1 MRIFDLRTEYRH
13 EALGTVLYPR
23 FFWKHEG
30 VKERGFTLSVASA
43 RDKLT
48 FPDVCRLVT
57 EETAYVPLPCRLR
70 PLTRYFWRVEA
81 GEIRAES
88 AFVTGIEEWKAPFIR
103 KAGEFRKNEYALF
116 RKCVTLEKPAE
127 GLIAVASRG
136 YHKLY
141 VNGSALSEGF
151 APNRSHIE
159 DGFLLSEVYDL
170 SPFLKDGENVIEL
183 VTDDG
188 WGRKCDLEAALSV
201 DGFVKDANGE
211 KSVDTRTPW
220 MCYPTGEWC
229 TGEYAWS
236 DFGGEHLR
244 DLPLEAEGTEAVFT
258 EIENLSVRPDRMERD
273 RIMRRIRPLSIGEKE
288 PWKIDMGENFTGFVR
303 LKLKGKAGTTATL
316 TVSDKESEE
325 ITFHQVYEYEFTGG
339 SAVFENKLNWSAGR
353 YLWLS
358 GAERPEIGDIEGLVI
373 TNLPHKTG
381 GFRGDEDLETIER
394 LDVGSFVANTVSGAT
409 MDCPHRERL
418 GYGETGCSTTWGL
431 GLPLFDSAAY
441 YAAYLR
447 TWVTSQY
454 PDGRF
459 PHVSPDFWGGGGT
472 QWSNYPVIGLADF
485 YEYYPDDRL
494 VADMRPA
501 LLKWLGYLWSHVKD
515 GVMERYEHDEWDF
528 LGDWATP
535 EGGDWGSH
543 PEALGFNNCS
553 FAYALRRAL
562 NIPGLFTEE
571 EKVLWEARHK
581 ELCRGIEKAFY
592 HDGFY
597 VAPHARYQAIALLSG
612 AAEGHYE
619 ETEKIMLDI
628 IGKKGYLDGGSAG
641 FTMMLRALM
650 RTEEGRETALKMLKR
665 RECPGYL
672 YFADHGQTTLP
683 EMWDISD
690 IYGGSRIHTCYSGA
704 SGFLMRGLAG
714 LKINGNEATIKPHL
728 SPLLPSFE
736 AETGTLCGTLK
747 VKVSEKAVCVTL
759 PYGMKGKLVLDKEYS
774 LKEGE
779 NRIER

>member
-1 MRIFDLRTEYRH
+1 MKIFDLRTEYRH
-13 EALGTVLYPR
+13 EALGTVLSPR
-23 FFWKHEG
+23 FFWKYRAAGAETR
-30 VKERGFTLSVASA
+30 EFTLTLWKAGEPEELRIVTKENTYVACPE
-43 RDKLT
+43 KL
-48 FPDVCRLVT
+48 L
-57 EETAYVPLPCRLR
+57 
-70 PLTRYFWRVEA
+70 PLTRYFWRVECGDA
-81 GEIRAES
+81 AEETS
-88 AFVTGIEEWKAPFIR
+88 FVTGVETWRARFLE
-103 KAGEFRKNEYALF
+103 KAGSFQKNEYALF
-116 RKCVTLEKPAE
+116 RKTVRLSHPEE
-127 GLIAVASRG
+127 GLLAVASRG

-141 VNGSALSEGF
+141 VNGHALSDGF

-159 DGFLLSEVYDL
+159 EGILLSEVYDL
-170 SPFLKDGENVIEL
+170 LPYLKEGENTFEIYL
-183 VTDDG
+183 DDG
-188 WGRKCDLEAALSV
+188 WGRKCGLASAFSSV
-201 DGFVKDANGE
+201 GFLKDQNGE
-211 KSVDTRTPW
+211 QKIDTNTPW

-229 TGEYAWS
+229 TGEYAWG

-244 DLPLEAEGTEAVFT
+244 DKALAAEGMPAAFA
-258 EIENLSVRPDRMERD
+258 EIETLSVRPDQMERD
-273 RIMRRIRPLSIGEKE
+273 QIARRIRPIAIGDEM
-288 PWKIDMGENFTGFVR
+288 PWKIDMGENFSGFVR
-303 LKLKGKAGTTATL
+303 LKLKGEKGTTATL

-325 ITFHQVYEYEFTGG
+325 ITFHQVYEYEFAGG
-339 SAVFENKLNWSAGR
+339 DGVFENKLNWLSGR

-358 GAERPEIGDIEGLVI
+358 GAERPDIEDIEGFVA
-373 TNLPHKTG
+373 TNLPRKTG
-381 GFRGDEDLETIER
+381 GFRGDPDLETIER
-394 LDVGSFVANTVSGAT
+394 LDVGSFIANTISGVT

-431 GLPLFDSAAY
+431 GLPLYDSAAY

-535 EGGDWGSH
+535 DGDDWGKN

-597 VAPHARYQAIALLSG
+597 VAPHARYQGIALLSG
-612 AAEGHYE
+612 AADGHYE
-619 ETEKIMLDI
+619 ATEKAM
-628 IGKKGYLDGGSAG
+628 IGIVERKGYLDGGSAG

-650 RTEEGRETALKMLKR
+650 RTEKGRETALKALRR

-672 YFADHGQTTLP
+672 YFADRGQTTLP
-683 EMWDISD
+683 EMWDIRD

-714 LKINGNEATIKPHL
+714 ISLNGNEATIKPHL

-759 PYGMKGKLVLDKEYS
+759 PYGMKGKLMLDKEYP
-774 LKEGE
+774 LEEGE
-779 NRIER
+779 NCIER

>member
-1 MRIFDLRTEYRH
+1 MKLFDLCTEYRK
-13 EALGTVLYPR
+13 EPCGTVLSPR
-23 FFWKHEG
+23 FFWKYTGEKQG
-30 VKERGFTLSVASA
+30 SFRLSVAAAAKKTASP
-43 RDKLT
+43 DIGSFETDENTYVSLPGKL
-48 FPDVCRLVT
+48 L
-57 EETAYVPLPCRLR
+57 

-81 GEIRAES
+81 GEAKAES
-88 AFVTGIEEWKAPFIR
+88 TFVTGIEEWKAPFIR
-103 KAGEFRKNEYALF
+103 KAGNFRKNEYALF
-116 RKCVTLEKPAE
+116 KKSVSLHDPRE

-141 VNGSALSEGF
+141 VNGCPLSEGF

-159 DGFLLSEVYDL
+159 EGYLLSEVYDVSDL
-170 SPFLKDGENVIEL
+170 LREGDNTIAL
-183 VTDDG
+183 LLDDG
-188 WGRKCDLEAALSV
+188 WGRKCDLEAAVSV
-201 DGFVKDANGE
+201 DGFIRDADGE
-211 KSVDTRTPW
+211 KRIDTISPW
-220 MCYPTGEWC
+220 TCYPSGEWC
-229 TGEYAWS
+229 TGEYAWG

-244 DLPLEAEGTEAVFT
+244 DLPLEEKGTEAVFA
-258 EIENLSVRPDRMERD
+258 EISDLKVRPDQMERD
-273 RIMRRIRPLSIGEKE
+273 RIARRIRPVSIGGQS
-288 PWKIDMGENFTGFVR
+288 PWKIDMGENFSGFAR
-303 LKLKGKAGTTATL
+303 LKLRGEKGTAATL

-325 ITFHQVYEYEFTGG
+325 VTFHQVYEYEFTGG
-339 SAVFENKLNWSAGR
+339 DGVFENKLNWFSGR

-358 GAERPEIGDIEGLVI
+358 GAERPEPEDIEGLII
-373 TNLPHKTG
+373 TNLPLKTG
-381 GFRGDEDLETIER
+381 AFRGDHDLETIER
-394 LDVGSFVANTVSGAT
+394 LDVGSFIANTISGAT

-431 GLPLFDSAAY
+431 GLPLYDSASY

-447 TWVTSQY
+447 TWATSQY

-494 VADMRPA
+494 VKDLRPVII
-501 LLKWLGYLWSHVKD
+501 KWLGYLWSHVKD

-535 EGGDWGSH
+535 EGDDWGKN

-553 FAYALRRAL
+553 FAYAIRRAL

-571 EKVLWEARHK
+571 EKALWETRHK
-581 ELCRGIEKAFY
+581 ELCAGIEKAFY
-592 HDGFY
+592 HDGVY
-597 VAPHARYQAIALLSG
+597 VAPHARYQAMALMCG
-612 AAEGHYE
+612 AADGHYE
-619 ETEKIMLDI
+619 ATEKTM
-628 IGKKGYLDGGSAG
+628 IGIVEKKGYLDGGSAG

-650 RTEEGRETALKMLKR
+650 RTEEGREAALRALKR

-672 YFADHGQTTLP
+672 YFADQGQTTLP
-683 EMWDISD
+683 EMWDIRD

-714 LKINGNEATIKPHL
+714 LKVNGNQATVMPHL

-736 AETGTLCGTLK
+736 AETGTLYGALK
-747 VKVSEKAVCVTL
+747 VKVTEKEIRVTL
-759 PYGMKGKLVLDKEYS
+759 PCGMKGKMVLDKEYP
-774 LKEGE
+774 LNEGE